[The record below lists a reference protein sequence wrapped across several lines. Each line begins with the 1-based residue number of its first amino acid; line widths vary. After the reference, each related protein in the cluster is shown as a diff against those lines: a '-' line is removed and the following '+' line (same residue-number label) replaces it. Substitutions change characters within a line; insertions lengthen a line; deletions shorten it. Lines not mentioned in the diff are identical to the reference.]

1 MTYNL
6 TSISANATSYLDFTQ
21 GVNTVLLG
29 GWLGNGLLI
38 AIFVVLI
45 MGFNFV
51 TQDIR
56 KSLIG
61 SSFICFVT
69 ALSLR
74 ALDLVPNFAIWI
86 SLLVLAVSIAFTFKS
101 Q

>member
-1 MTYNL
+1 VTYNL
-6 TSISANATSYLDFTQ
+6 TSISENATSFLEFTQ
-21 GVNTVLLG
+21 GVNDVLLD
-29 GWLGNGLLI
+29 GWFGVGILI
-38 AIFVVLI
+38 SIFVVLI
-45 MGFNFV
+45 IGFTFV

-74 ALDLVPNFAIWI
+74 GLDLLPNLAIWI
-86 SLLVLAVSIAFTFKS
+86 SLLVLAVSIAFTFKN